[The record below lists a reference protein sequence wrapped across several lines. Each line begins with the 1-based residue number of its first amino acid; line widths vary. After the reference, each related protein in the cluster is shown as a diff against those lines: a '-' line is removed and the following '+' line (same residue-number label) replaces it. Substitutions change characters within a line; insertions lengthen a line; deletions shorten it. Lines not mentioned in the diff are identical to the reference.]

1 MRTFHIIKLSL
12 AAAVILLCM
21 PAKAQQLVGGKV
33 SLLNK
38 EVKKTGNNVAV
49 NMDFKLDNLQVKSN
63 KGTVIIP
70 MIVNQQ
76 DTLKMPAVKSWDAN
90 ATSITSA
97 TTRLPP
103 KIHLS
108 LPDVT
113 TRKPRPYIMLIQL
126 HIASG

>member
-76 DTLKMPAVKSWDAN
+76 DTLKMPAVEIMGHKRYIYYQRN
-90 ATSITSA
+90 NKTATQ
-97 TTRLPP
+97 
-103 KIHLS
+103 IHLS

-113 TRKPRPYIMLIQL
+113 IRKCRPYIMLIQF

>member
-12 AAAVILLCM
+12 AAVVILLCM

-76 DTLKMPAVKSWDAN
+76 DTLKMPAVEIMGRKRYIYYQRN
-90 ATSITSA
+90 NKTATQ
-97 TTRLPP
+97 
-103 KIHLS
+103 IHLS

-113 TRKPRPYIMLIQL
+113 IRKPRPYIMLIQL

>member
-1 MRTFHIIKLSL
+1 
-12 AAAVILLCM
+12 
-21 PAKAQQLVGGKV
+21 
-33 SLLNK
+33 
-38 EVKKTGNNVAV
+38 
-49 NMDFKLDNLQVKSN
+49 MDFKLDNLQVKSN

-76 DTLKMPAVKSWDAN
+76 DTLKMPAVEIMGRKRYIYYQRNNKA
-90 ATSITSA
+90 ATQ
-97 TTRLPP
+97 
-103 KIHLS
+103 IHLS

>member
-38 EVKKTGNNVAV
+38 EVKKTGNNIAV

-63 KGTVIIP
+63 KGTAIIP

-76 DTLKMPAVKSWDAN
+76 DTLKMPAVEIMGRKRYIYYQRN
-90 ATSITSA
+90 NKTATQ
-97 TTRLPP
+97 
-103 KIHLS
+103 IHLS

-113 TRKPRPYIMLIQL
+113 IRKPRPYIMLIQL

>member
-63 KGTVIIP
+63 KGTVIKIRSKC
-70 MIVNQQ
+70 
-76 DTLKMPAVKSWDAN
+76 LRWKSWDAN

-97 TTRLPP
+97 TIRLPP

-113 TRKPRPYIMLIQL
+113 IRKRRPYIMLIQF